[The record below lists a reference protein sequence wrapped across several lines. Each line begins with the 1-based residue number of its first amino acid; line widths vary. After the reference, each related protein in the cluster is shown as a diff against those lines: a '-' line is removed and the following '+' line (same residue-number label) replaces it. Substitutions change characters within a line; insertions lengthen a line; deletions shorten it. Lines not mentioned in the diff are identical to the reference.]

1 MKVCVLAIVIKQFNV
16 FDTIS
21 VSKCQ
26 SMWKNVKIIDIFSAF
41 KKNVAK
47 ERNIEIISTTCQ
59 WPRYY
64 HLEIFASQI
73 ALLKH
78 FTFMAREFK
87 QVFIKICLILH
98 LFSTSKASSFI
109 KFANVVSAIVNTTMH
124 LYPMSMLV
132 NSTNNTF
139 SQIYYWNKKPG
150 HYDAEIG
157 NLYGITKHEL
167 NP

>member
-1 MKVCVLAIVIKQFNV
+1 
-16 FDTIS
+16 
-21 VSKCQ
+21 
-26 SMWKNVKIIDIFSAF
+26 MWKNVKIIDIFSAF

-64 HLEIFASQI
+64 YLEIFASQI

-109 KFANVVSAIVNTTMH
+109 KFANVVSSNDFVVKIFSYNTTMH

-132 NSTNNTF
+132 NCSNNTF